1 MLHRYFIHS
10 TEDSTSTSTD
20 DVTTIEDDL
29 AQRLGLGEKTF
40 FNMSCTEQDCQ
51 DDCGHSSASDN
62 MDPDE
67 FAQAV
72 RRFEEAERRFEPSRA
87 KDPVPGWERIISPSE
102 LDRLRERAL
111 TRLESIKK
119 DCPDLHF
126 YLSSIIRIVRPGD
139 KLFFLLL
146 HCPVQ
151 LSRGGMSGSCGCKHA
166 LGPNVDIASLGN
178 CSLDALNGLSKAFF
192 EKYSSLKM
200 GSYGGGLGG
209 INSVQGPCPTP
220 TKAFAPCPD
229 VDDNC
234 PLPDKVVEGMGIL
247 FDFCEDVKADAL
259 MFSAAGTSLKANKR
273 IIDPLA
279 RRFDGSKHISII
291 VQVLMNHLQFF
302 RRGMEGKT
310 LLESSR
316 QMTTRLEQMSKLVG
330 SFLEGRGVVF
340 QEGETLIDTSCAS
353 LALPMIQPLDQDDS
367 VTDEFLQ
374 SAITLSKTARRK
386 EILRWCVRN
395 QMSNVSGSS
404 AALGY
409 ALSNLEDILSRMKGL
424 LENGEITFAPSG
436 IGEVLG
442 IHVLSMMGK
451 NSATKW
457 LGGMTK
463 QELTEWSKAMQK
475 AKSRKRK
482 REEED
487 VSGDVRTKEK
497 WRKKKRKRGKCTHPT
512 CTNDVVQGEVCFKH
526 GAKVK
531 ATKKCTHP
539 TCTNDA
545 VQGGVCIRH
554 GAKRK
559 ATKKCTHPT
568 CTRNAVQGGVCF
580 RHGAKKRKRA
590 KCTHPTCTRNA
601 VQGGVCVR
609 HGAKVTR
616 KKCTHPTCT
625 RNAVQGGVCIKHG
638 AKVTRKKCTHPIPG
652 RK

>member
-1 MLHRYFIHS
+1 MLHQYFIHC

-20 DVTTIEDDL
+20 DVTTTDDL
-29 AQRLGLGEKTF
+29 AQSLGLGEKTF

-51 DDCGHSSASDN
+51 DNCGHSSASDN

-72 RRFEEAERRFEPSRA
+72 RRFEEAERFEPSRA

-102 LDRLRERAL
+102 LDRLRLKAL
-111 TRLESIKK
+111 ERLESIRE

-126 YLSSIIRIVRPGD
+126 YLSSIVRIVHPGD

-151 LSRGGMSGSCGCKHA
+151 LFRGGMSGNCGCKHA

-192 EKYSSLKM
+192 KKYSSLKM

-209 INSVQGPCPTP
+209 INSVQGHCPTP
-220 TKAFAPCPD
+220 TKAFSPCPD

-234 PLPDKVVEGMGIL
+234 PLPNKVVEGMGIL

-273 IIDPLA
+273 ILLPLA
-279 RRFDGSKHISII
+279 SRFDGSKHISVI

-302 RRGMEGKT
+302 RRGMEDKT
-310 LLESSR
+310 LLESCR
-316 QMTTRLEQMSKLVG
+316 QMTTRLEQMSRLVG
-330 SFLEGRGVVF
+330 SFLERRGVVF
-340 QEGETLIDTSCAS
+340 QEGESLIESCCAE

-367 VTDEFLQ
+367 MTDGILQ
-374 SAITLSKTARRK
+374 SAIELSKEARRK

-442 IHVLSMMGK
+442 KHVLSMMGK
-451 NSATKW
+451 NSATKR

-482 REEED
+482 REEEEED

-497 WRKKKRKRGKCTHPT
+497 WRKKKRKKPKCTHPI
-512 CTNDVVQGEVCFKH
+512 CTNNVVQGGVCKRH

-531 ATKKCTHP
+531 ARKKCMHP
-539 TCTNDA
+539 TCTS
-545 VQGGVCIRH
+545 
-554 GAKRK
+554 
-559 ATKKCTHPT
+559 
-568 CTRNAVQGGVCF
+568 NAV
-580 RHGAKKRKRA
+580 
-590 KCTHPTCTRNA
+590 N
-601 VQGGVCVR
+601 
-609 HGAKVTR
+609 
-616 KKCTHPTCT
+616 
-625 RNAVQGGVCIKHG
+625 GGVCIKHG
-638 AKVTRKKCTHPIPG
+638 AKVTRKKCTHPTCTHWARGEKGVCIKHG
-652 RK
+652 AKRSKRKVK